1 LAGDALLTL
10 AFGLIASQEAHSDP
24 YIRCELISKL
34 ATAAGHG
41 GMAGG
46 QMMDL
51 AFEGTSPGLPEFTRL
66 QRMKTAA
73 LITFSCEAGA
83 ILGRASAHARQALH
97 AYGQEVGL
105 AYQIAD
111 DLLDAEGT
119 KDETGKNVGKDAARG
134 KVTVVSVMGAERA
147 RAQAEAMASQAIGHL
162 ELFDDKADLLRAAAK
177 FAVTRRS

>member
-1 LAGDALLTL
+1 
-10 AFGLIASQEAHSDP
+10 
-24 YIRCELISKL
+24 
-34 ATAAGHG
+34 
-41 GMAGG
+41 
-46 QMMDL
+46 
-51 AFEGTSPGLPEFTRL
+51 
-66 QRMKTAA
+66 
-73 LITFSCEAGA
+73 
-83 ILGRASAHARQALH
+83 LGRASAHARQALH

-119 KDETGKNVGKDAARG
+119 TDETGKNVGKDAARG

-147 RAQAEAMASQAIGHL
+147 RAQAEAMAAQAIGHL